1 MNAAQACLGSLP
13 TSPRSHRLQPVQP
26 DVRAGCVPCSQL
38 QLVQPARLYNSLPG
52 HPPHCQRSSTVDSPL
67 RLPGQKF
74 ATRRRTVGRSRTH
87 ACRSDGA
94 LPRAIGVATDNAT
107 YRTRRATTLA
117 GSRAGAD
124 PGQGHD
130 LPVGLQTGDGKP
142 RDRGLA
148 PAQQPGPDA
157 CLLQIESS
165 SWAGRDLGRSSAGR
179 TDDALAPCG

>member
-1 MNAAQACLGSLP
+1 MNAAQACLDSLL
-13 TSPRSHRLQPVQP
+13 TSPRSHRLQPVRQ
-26 DVRAGCVPCSQL
+26 DVQAGCVPGSQL
-38 QLVQPARLYNSLPG
+38 QLVQPARLYNSLPAT
-52 HPPHCQRSSTVDSPL
+52 HRTANDRPQWTVPL
-67 RLPGQKF
+67 RLPGQKL

-94 LPRAIGVATDNAT
+94 LPRAIGVATDNPT

-130 LPVGLQTGDGKP
+130 LPVGLQTGDGAP
-142 RDRGLA
+142 RDRGLT

-157 CLLQIESS
+157 CLLQTKSS

>member
-1 MNAAQACLGSLP
+1 MNAAQVCLDSLL
-13 TSPRSHRLQPVQP
+13 TSPRSHRLQPVRQG
-26 DVRAGCVPCSQL
+26 VQAGCVPCSQL
-38 QLVQPARLYNSLPG
+38 QLIQPARLYNSLPAT
-52 HPPHCQRSSTVDSPL
+52 HRTANDRPQWTVHYVYPA
-67 RLPGQKF
+67 RN
-74 ATRRRTVGRSRTH
+74 
-87 ACRSDGA
+87 
-94 LPRAIGVATDNAT
+94 LPRVVVPLGGPARTLAGAMVRCRAPSAWRPDNAT

-157 CLLQIESS
+157 CLLQIKSS
-165 SWAGRDLGRSSAGR
+165 SWAGRDPGRSSAGR